1 MTFGPD
7 ITLRFLSM
15 KLNHSLQPVFVLAV
29 CFFLFLIP
37 EAVKAQY
44 ETITYDYERNYFNQG
59 QNLPAEEYMM
69 MNGVVPQDV
78 QMIVVEIFKPRRWR
92 ETPLYKTLW
101 TRSFSNNAE
110 TFELPL
116 NYKLRSAEQYNF
128 LISYFK
134 KASKSQSATL
144 SQNLES
150 NMRNYLS
157 TVITTKSTGFQFH
170 KPVNNIMGDLRDI
183 VLQTTQYYTSKIYF
197 DFDGFSEIIR
207 NKLKRMKSLRKD
219 DLPYSADDPTFEK
232 ERVQYLQD
240 SYEELVQLVDI
251 EIQQRL
257 GDEMLVLGDV
267 REVIEYNVER
277 TRNHLA
283 INVGYGAVFLE
294 GDLDNL
300 VYDSGPYVGM
310 SFPLGNSTFS
320 PLILSN
326 ASLSLGFFTKNFED
340 NDGRVVSGPIFGRP
354 LFAALGYNTLQF
366 LRFNAGVSFVEW
378 EGQNGSESEKL
389 RIQPFVGVSA
399 EIKLWLGISRR

>member
-1 MTFGPD
+1 
-7 ITLRFLSM
+7 L
-15 KLNHSLQPVFVLAV
+15 
-29 CFFLFLIP
+29 
-37 EAVKAQY
+37 AQY

-59 QNLPAEEYMM
+59 QNLPAEEYIM
-69 MNGVVPQDV
+69 MNGVVPQEV
-78 QMIVVEIFKPRRWR
+78 QMIIVEIYKPQRWR
-92 ETPLYKTLW
+92 EKPLYKTLW

-116 NYKLRSAEQYNF
+116 NYKLRSSEQYNF

-134 KASKSQSATL
+134 KASKVQAATL
-144 SQNLES
+144 SRNLES

-207 NKLKRMKSLRKD
+207 NKLKRMKTLRKD
-219 DLPYSADDPTFEK
+219 DFPYSVDDPSFAK
-232 ERVQYLQD
+232 ERVEYLD
-240 SYEELVQLVDI
+240 NSYEQLVELVELEI
-251 EIQQRL
+251 EQRL
-257 GDEMLVLGDV
+257 GDEMLILADV

-283 INVGYGAVFLE
+283 INVGYGAVYLE
-294 GDLDNL
+294 GDVDNL

-310 SFPLGNSTFS
+310 SIPLGNRTFS

-326 ASLSLGFFTKNFED
+326 ASLSFGFFTKNFED
-340 NDGRVVSGPIFGRP
+340 SSGNVVTGPVFGRP

-366 LRFNAGVSFVEW
+366 LRFNAGVSIVEF
-378 EGQNGSESEKL
+378 ESLNGEADRL
-389 RIQPFVGVSA
+389 RVQPFVGVSA
-399 EIKLWLGISRR
+399 ELKLWLGISRR